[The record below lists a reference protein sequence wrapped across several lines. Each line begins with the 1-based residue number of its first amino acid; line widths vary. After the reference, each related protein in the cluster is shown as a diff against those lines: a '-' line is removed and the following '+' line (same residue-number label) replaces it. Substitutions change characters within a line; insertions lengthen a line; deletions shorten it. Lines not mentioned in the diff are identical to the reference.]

1 MTNPTDALKLALF
14 IAGIGQLVLAAG
26 SVLIPRVL
34 EWRRK
39 LDDLDPL
46 LRRLFWVYAGY
57 ILCTNFALG
66 LVSVLLAHELATGGA
81 LALAVNLYASLYWLS
96 RLVIQFALFRDL
108 KPNGVQYR
116 IAEVGFVLLFTFLT
130 ATYVVATIVA
140 LQAA

>member
-1 MTNPTDALKLALF
+1 MTIPTDALKLTLF
-14 IAGIGQLVLAAG
+14 MAGIGQLVLAAG

-39 LDDLDPL
+39 LTDLDPL

-57 ILCTNFALG
+57 ILCTNIALG
-66 LVSVLLAHELATGGA
+66 LVSVLLAEDLAGGGT

-108 KPNGVQYR
+108 KPDGVQYR

-130 ATYVVATIVA
+130 ATYVVAMLAA
-140 LQAA
+140 L